1 MILKA
6 KIMDEAGMNRAITR
20 IAHEIVERNGGTDN
34 VVLVGIRTRGVP
46 IAYRIRDKIT
56 QAYDV
61 DIPVGILDTVPYRD
75 DLILTDKSR
84 VDGTK
89 VPFSVEGV
97 NVVLVDD
104 VLYTGR
110 TVRAGIEALI
120 KTGRPSVIQLAVMV
134 DRGHRELPIRPDFVG
149 KNTPTSLTEIVS
161 VKLLEKDEE
170 DSILLYAN
178 SYND

>member
-20 IAHEIVERNGGTDN
+20 IAHEIIERNGGTDN

-46 IAYRIRDKIT
+46 IAYRIRDKIA

-61 DIPVGILDTVPYRD
+61 SIPVGILDTVPYRD
-75 DLILTDKSR
+75 DLILTDKTR

-120 KTGRPSVIQLAVMV
+120 KMGRPSVIQLAVMV

-149 KNTPTSLTEIVS
+149 KNTPTSLNEIVS

-178 SYND
+178 N